1 MHKQICLTISAL
13 RGQKLRLPKNRTI
26 YLLLSQF
33 VASHLSF
40 GVSTPHLRASH
51 VIARDAPKR
60 VKHV

>member
-1 MHKQICLTISAL
+1 MHKQICLTIPAL

-33 VASHLSF
+33 VVSHLSF